1 MRNLT
6 LTNLY
11 ITLMVFAIF
20 VKNGFN
26 VNASTIEATLQR
38 NIHDKEL
45 IARQQPETISCSEKF
60 DDIRKSTAADVG
72 IPENTIITKLTME
85 CNSKLVRAS
94 VNSYGLRKYIDN
106 RFVDIKGVT
115 MKPLEDTAI
124 PKNIGWFIIGR
135 YLLSADPS
143 ECLNAP
149 QEGLYVS
156 AHLCVSVSEP
166 GYEESY
172 DVPCTTEQN
181 FIQGCPPNSKKPDSE
196 DPDSE
201 NPDSEN
207 PDSENPDAED
217 LFPCYNNTSSTIS
230 SSTTTS
236 SPSTTSSPLY
246 CTPTKLNSS
255 SSPFSPSS
263 FLAFFPFVFSFISF
277 FLL

>member
-26 VNASTIEATLQR
+26 VNASTIKATLQR

-45 IARQQPETISCSEKF
+45 IARQQLETIYCSEEF
-60 DDIRKSTAADVG
+60 DIRKATALDVG
-72 IPENTIITKLTME
+72 IPGNTIITKLTIE
-85 CNSKLVRAS
+85 CDSNSVRAS
-94 VNSYGLRKYIDN
+94 INSYGLQKYIDN
-106 RFVDIKGVT
+106 RFVDMKGVT

-124 PKNIGWFIIGR
+124 PKNISSFVIGR

-149 QEGLYVS
+149 QEGLHVI
-156 AHLCVSVSEP
+156 ARVCVSFSAP
-166 GYEESY
+166 GYEKLYE
-172 DVPCTTEQN
+172 VPCTSEQN
-181 FIQGCPPNSKKPDSE
+181 FIKGCPPNSKKPDSE
-196 DPDSE
+196 DSDSE
-201 NPDSEN
+201 NTDS
-207 PDSENPDAED
+207 ED
-217 LFPCYNNTSSTIS
+217 LFPCYNNTSSTIPS
-230 SSTTTS
+230 NTTS
-236 SPSTTSSPLY
+236 SPNITSSPLY
-246 CTPTKLNSS
+246 CTHTKLNYS
-255 SSPFSPSS
+255 SSPFSPSSS